1 MILDTSASIGVKC
14 HVSGVI
20 DERLTMYV
28 IIVGCGRVGS
38 ELAKLLV
45 DEGHNVVVIDKSEA
59 SFDRLGGAFNGL
71 TIVGNGF
78 DLTLLKQAGIEKADA
93 FCAVTN
99 GDNTNLVSAQVA
111 KRIFKI
117 PKVIARVYDPQRAHI
132 YAALGLDI
140 ISGTMLF
147 ASMIRDKV
155 IESRFSSYLIETKE
169 LGVIE
174 IEVKNSL
181 VGKTIQEINLPQ
193 EFLVVA
199 IRRLDGVIIPEP
211 NTVLKAKDMLMA
223 VVKVTSLK
231 KIKEKFSL

>member
-1 MILDTSASIGVKC
+1 
-14 HVSGVI
+14 
-20 DERLTMYV
+20 MYV

-38 ELAKLLV
+38 ELAKLLSS
-45 DEGHNVVVIDKSEA
+45 EGHDIVVIDKSQI
-59 SFDRLGGAFNGL
+59 SFDRLGGTFNGL
-71 TIVGNGF
+71 TLVGNGF
-78 DLTLLKQAGIEKADA
+78 DLSLLRQAGIEKADA

-99 GDNTNLVSAQVA
+99 GDNTNLISAQVA
-111 KRIFKI
+111 KKIFKV

-147 ASMIRDKV
+147 ASMLRDKI

-174 IEVKNSL
+174 IEAKNGL
-181 VGKTIQEINLPQ
+181 LGKTIQEVNMPG

-199 IRRLDGVIIPEP
+199 IRRMQGVIIPEP
-211 NTVLKAKDMLMA
+211 QTVLKAKDVLMA
-223 VVKVTSLK
+223 AVKVASLK
-231 KIKEKFSL
+231 KIKDKFNI